1 MKGKTLITNIKS
13 KQNVKEVLQQ
23 IRPEKIVILSSKMI
37 KFKDFDIEMEN
48 LIVKEDLEMI
58 THELNGILNE
68 NNDILMVVKPDKAGM
83 YLLWLAQIH
92 LINPT
97 YMMVNGEIEQ
107 IPMIDHSK
115 LADEEGNIV
124 KLADC
129 HGFIDPKSI
138 NKEFGIKEEKAG
150 KHLVKLSKMGILK
163 FVERRE
169 FKVGDMKK
177 HPYYDTDLLEKGKDM
192 EDFYTITDLG
202 RLILYLELT
211 KS

>member
-150 KHLVKLSKMGILK
+150 KHLAKLSKMGILK
-163 FVERRE
+163 FIERRE

>member
-37 KFKDFDIEMEN
+37 KFTDFDIEMEN